1 VVGRRGR
8 GRRGKRKKRNGRG
21 GRGGNKTLQVSSSA
35 CIFYPD
41 KMVNEVIYY
50 LKG

>member
-1 VVGRRGR
+1 MGRRGR
-8 GRRGKRKKRNGRG
+8 GRRGKRKKKWGV
-21 GRGGNKTLQVSSSA
+21 GGNKNLQVSSSA